1 MKPYTILGLLALLT
15 GCSNEV
21 KDTLS
26 DTKVYVTEAARE
38 ITESPSNLNAI
49 TDAAH
54 DLRYAH
60 GNRAINNSSRIDFS
74 RNAEPL
80 QDRRTNSALRRDAY
94 NLTKDLDQTLEE
106 TDLFIE
112 KVYHAV
118 GLN

>member
-1 MKPYTILGLLALLT
+1 MKPYTILGLLTLLT

-38 ITESPSNLNAI
+38 ITEAPSNLGAI
-49 TDAAH
+49 LDSAH

-60 GNRAINNSSRIDFS
+60 GNRAIHNSSRIDFS

-80 QDRRTNSALRRDAY
+80 QDRRTNAVLRRDAY

-106 TDLFIE
+106 TDLFVE
-112 KVYHAV
+112 KVYHAIGV
-118 GLN
+118 N